1 MPRHRTTFAG
11 PSSDPVG
18 PAATPSAAAHP
29 ARRGA
34 PDSAVDTAGTLV
46 VDSARAALDTLPEAW
61 RRTLGDLRAAHDT
74 AGHTRHA
81 GPEHIRSRSARA
93 SSSALAERH
102 DPRLR
107 QLAATGLDASWRHE
121 LALRIDT
128 TSPHRVIV
136 DRGDDYQAGRLGDRA
151 RQRAAAHIEPCA
163 LCTQLLPLFASS
175 DAIVD
180 AANAWVPDRRHR
192 TPPVPYF
199 RTGTSARPIGAGV
212 ATAVVA
218 AATAGPVGVSSAVA
232 AQITAGSPLTAISAL
247 IDGLAASLRRSRSAF
262 TRGTTIAATATVC
275 IVSLGIG
282 TSIALSAAQS
292 RVAFPMVLA
301 AGQAAQAASASPR
314 PAVPAEPRAEVFTKP
329 STPPGVPAE
338 PGREQ
343 EPTQPVE
350 AAPPIDGGGE
360 TPRTPTRAPVLRR
373 DAPVHRPVLPAGGG
387 STGDGA
393 PVAGATDRA
402 AADGASGHGTPPTAP
417 TAPTST
423 PTTPSPST
431 PSTAGEV
438 TPPPT
443 SPVDPAAPTT
453 TGASA
458 GTAANAAGSS
468 ATNAGAS
475 ASTGSAGS
483 ADSGGSAGS
492 TGSTPTASAGGNGS
506 SAGNG
511 TAGGSGSGSGQAT
524 GPTSGTTPSPNG
536 PAAHNSG
543 STTADSGT
551 AAGESQAPAAAPV
564 LPVRPDPTPQ
574 ANVAAPVAPPV
585 PAASPSVSGTAGPTL
600 TAGGSV
606 LFDASIRPE
615 PAPPMQ

>member
-136 DRGDDYQAGRLGDRA
+136 DRGDDYQASRLGDRA

-218 AATAGPVGVSSAVA
+218 AATAGPVGVSSAAAV

-350 AAPPIDGGGE
+350 AAPPIDGGGG
-360 TPRTPTRAPVLRR
+360 TPRTPTRAPVPRR

-393 PVAGATDRA
+393 PVAGATDSA
-402 AADGASGHGTPPTAP
+402 AADGASGHGTPPTAPTAP

-443 SPVDPAAPTT
+443 SPVDPAAPAT

-475 ASTGSAGS
+475 AST
-483 ADSGGSAGS
+483 GSAGS

-574 ANVAAPVAPPV
+574 ANVAAPATPPV
-585 PAASPSVSGTAGPTL
+585 PAASPSVSGAAGPTL
-600 TAGGSV
+600 TADGSV

-615 PAPPMQ
+615 TAPPTQ

>member
-18 PAATPSAAAHP
+18 PATTPSAAAHP

-314 PAVPAEPRAEVFTKP
+314 PAVPAEPRAEASTEP

-350 AAPPIDGGGE
+350 AAPPVDGGGE
-360 TPRTPTRAPVLRR
+360 TPRTPTRAPVPRR

-387 STGDGA
+387 STADGA

-417 TAPTST
+417 TAPTAPTWT

-443 SPVDPAAPTT
+443 SPVDPAAPAT

-483 ADSGGSAGS
+483 TGS

-524 GPTSGTTPSPNG
+524 GPTSGATPSPNG

-600 TAGGSV
+600 TADGSV

-615 PAPPMQ
+615 TAPPMQ